1 MREMEIRD
9 VAQQWLQAHGDKAVA
24 EAAQKTRTLE
34 EQGRH
39 EEAMTWKR
47 VEATLQRMR
56 GPHQS

>member
-9 VAQQWLQAHGDKAVA
+9 VAQQWLQAHGDKALV

-39 EEAMTWKR
+39 KQAITWKR
-47 VEATLQRMR
+47 VEAALQRMR

>member
-9 VAQQWLQAHGDKAVA
+9 VAQQLLQAHGDNAIV
-24 EAAQKTRTLE
+24 EAAQRTRALE
-34 EQGRH
+34 EQGH
-39 EEAMTWKR
+39 HAEAMTWRR